1 MEVHTIGLYGSVQR
15 HTSHCHCRSSGQ
27 SYYAMLK
34 SLLNWF
40 AKAFV
45 FCQLCV
51 KHVNV
56 IGILVNLSVLLLLY
70 GDVETNPGPTQQ
82 VCPTCSVLVDVSMVV
97 CDCGYRFRTNPP
109 SKCKVSH

>member
-1 MEVHTIGLYGSVQR
+1 M
-15 HTSHCHCRSSGQ
+15 
-27 SYYAMLK
+27 
-34 SLLNWF
+34 
-40 AKAFV
+40 
-45 FCQLCV
+45 

-56 IGILVNLSVLLLLY
+56 IGILVNLSVLLLLS

-109 SKCKVSH
+109 SKCKCPMKQCPSCQMFITL